1 MMSFK
6 NILPALEN
14 FGLLNQRLTRW
25 QVLKRFSFFQS
36 FSMRYT
42 SVKLSFLNTAC
53 TVSIFFRNP
62 HVSAASIN
70 TIKAD
75 SRGASKWLRSTRVC
89 SQTWSLLRPKPPTN
103 HSQHSYWTFLAGII
117 AVSDSTPHIK
127 KQTNKQNSSKS
138 NINLSV
144 SIKCSLIF
152 PDFGCGWF
160 FLWTEEKALHYK
172 PMHICQSCHMCNFLE
187 DRARVF
193 HCGSVFVC
201 PQHKYC
207 PGLEAESEAWLLR
220 HLYTA
225 DILPGWLSTKYL
237 LIIVVSNLIWEMSKE
252 KKMIS

>member
-1 MMSFK
+1 MT
-6 NILPALEN
+6 L
-14 FGLLNQRLTRW
+14 G
-25 QVLKRFSFFQS
+25 
-36 FSMRYT
+36 
-42 SVKLSFLNTAC
+42 
-53 TVSIFFRNP
+53 
-62 HVSAASIN
+62 
-70 TIKAD
+70 
-75 SRGASKWLRSTRVC
+75 STQVC
-89 SQTWSLLRPKPPTN
+89 SQTWSRLRPKPPTN

-117 AVSDSTPHIK
+117 TVSDSTPHIK
-127 KQTNKQNSSKS
+127 KQTSKQTKFFK
-138 NINLSV
+138 IQYKSV

-160 FLWTEEKALHYK
+160 FLWTKEKALHYK

-225 DILPGWLSTKYL
+225 HILPGWLSTKYL
-237 LIIVVSNLIWEMSKE
+237 LIIGVSNLIWEMSKE
-252 KKMIS
+252 KKWFLKIKWSTFESLRIQLLFKGCLYLKDLLLHDIFPLYMDLEPI